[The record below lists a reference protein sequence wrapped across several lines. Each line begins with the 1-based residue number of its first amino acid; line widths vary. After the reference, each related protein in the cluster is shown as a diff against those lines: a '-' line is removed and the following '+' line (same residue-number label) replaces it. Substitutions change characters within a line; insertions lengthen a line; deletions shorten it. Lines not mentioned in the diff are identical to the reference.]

1 MTRRANVSKIIQI
14 SAPQSIIALKG
25 RFLITGIL
33 QTKTAKP
40 IYVAITFYAKEH
52 LMSLPRTSIDSNV
65 RIQGLTEICLE
76 SRSHRHVWRQIVLT
90 SVWRSTIIM
99 PSRTRQIIKE
109 N

>member
-1 MTRRANVSKIIQI
+1 
-14 SAPQSIIALKG
+14 
-25 RFLITGIL
+25 
-33 QTKTAKP
+33 
-40 IYVAITFYAKEH
+40 
-52 LMSLPRTSIDSNV
+52 MSLPRTSIDSNV